1 MDFQTITRLR
11 EELTKFVL
19 WFSKHSD
26 KFFSMRYTTASVEY
40 IEKTNG
46 VEDPN
51 PGTAT
56 SRLI

>member
-11 EELTKFVL
+11 EELHKFLL
-19 WFSKHSD
+19 WLSKNSD
-26 KFFSMRYTTASVEY
+26 KFFPLRYTTASVEY